1 MAEKRKQRTFDNRP
15 VVALQIGHTLIRAV
29 YFRQEDGRMVDT
41 QFLEEQWQPGGL
53 KIASAEGIQGMK
65 KAFRKLVQ
73 RLPRGVDT
81 AYVALSG
88 EYCVT
93 RVVSDTN
100 ENVLHEVREIE
111 SRSRLYL
118 SLGHGEKVVAGNIY
132 QQDPR
137 HQHATV
143 SVVHRKTVEVILE
156 IAKSAGLAVVA
167 IEPAVISLCRL
178 MAAVGLTRESPSLL
192 VCPGQAGVEIAIA
205 YQGRLYLDYR
215 PAGVTSQEE
224 IADVLVHH
232 LQRLHR
238 YCRRH
243 ARVMQDSIASVYLAG
258 QRHRSESIKQLL
270 EDRMELP
277 VRILETA
284 TESGQES
291 VVPEDLPES
300 HFPALGVGLLAIGK
314 MATPGPN
321 LMERLNAEEDVSIWP
336 QVFKMVLPLAATLL
350 IAATV
355 WGYLLKQRWDL
366 NQQLVQAAE
375 LEPFHREAVL
385 MQGRMA
391 RGRELLNVQEQIDK
405 QLPRQP
411 LSAWMPRL
419 GSGLPENTWLTS
431 VALDDQGDLTVEGN
445 ALSEASVFEF
455 AQRIRELPF
464 VSRASIEGVLPVNT
478 ANRSS
483 VKFTIECDLNDW
495 VAAGDE
501 NDGSI

>member
-1 MAEKRKQRTFDNRP
+1 MAAKRKERTNDNRP
-15 VVALQIGHTLIRAV
+15 VVALQIGHTLVRAI
-29 YFRQEDGRMVDT
+29 YFRQEGGRMVDS
-41 QFLEEQWQPGGL
+41 QFLEEVWQPGGL
-53 KIASAEGIQGMK
+53 KMASAEGIQGLK
-65 KAFRKLVQ
+65 HAFRKLVQ
-73 RLPRGVDT
+73 RLPRGVDM

-88 EYCVT
+88 EFCVT

-143 SVVHRKTVEVILE
+143 SVVHRQTVEVILE
-156 IAKSAGLAVVA
+156 VAKSVGLGVIS

-178 MAAVGLTRESPSLL
+178 MAAVGLTRNAPSLL

-215 PAGVTSQEE
+215 PAGVSSQEQ

-232 LQRLHR
+232 LQRLQR

-243 ARVMQDSIASVYLAG
+243 ARVMQDSIASVYLSG
-258 QRHRSESIKQLL
+258 QRHRSEAIKTLL

-277 VRILETA
+277 VSILEAA
-284 TESGQES
+284 TESQQQE
-291 VVPEDLPES
+291 VVPQAVPES
-300 HFPALGVGLLAIGK
+300 HYPAVGVGLLAIRE

-321 LMERLNAEEDVSIWP
+321 LMERLHAEDDASVWP
-336 QVFKMVLPLAATLL
+336 QVFKMMLPLAATLL
-350 IAATV
+350 IAAAV
-355 WGYLLKQRWDL
+355 WGYLLERRWEL
-366 NQQLVQAAE
+366 NQELAHAAE

-391 RGRELLNVQEQIDK
+391 RGRELLNVQEQIDA
-405 QLPRQP
+405 QLPQQP
-411 LSAWMPRL
+411 LSTWMPKL

-445 ALSEASVFEF
+445 ALSEASVFDF

-464 VSRASIEGVLPVNT
+464 VARASIEGVLPVNT
-478 ANRSS
+478 KSGAA

-495 VAAGDE
+495 VAAEDK